1 MSKSTLLDSDRILKE
16 LQFKAIR
23 SGGPGGQHANKVS
36 SKVELTFDITN
47 SAGLSVVEESRLK
60 LKLSSKLTKDDTLV
74 LQCDETRSQH
84 KNKELVIKRF
94 FDLINKTLIV
104 QKRRKKSKPTRSS
117 IEKRLR
123 SKKIASLKKKQ
134 RGKPDI

>member
-1 MSKSTLLDSDRILKE
+1 MDSERILKE

-47 SAGLSVVEESRLK
+47 STGLSEVEKSRLK

-94 FDLINKTLIV
+94 FDLTKKALIV

-123 SKKIASLKKKQ
+123 SKKIASLKKKH